1 MVLNLELK
9 KKAKSSISVTSE
21 IQNDKHADEN
31 SKVGSMP
38 PIFVNMHEIRLK
50 REQSSKNLTFNY
62 YPKYGTRFVANS
74 SVMNYMYLN
83 KLREDSILDS

>member
-1 MVLNLELK
+1 
-9 KKAKSSISVTSE
+9 
-21 IQNDKHADEN
+21 
-31 SKVGSMP
+31 MP
-38 PIFVNMHEIRLK
+38 PIFVKMPELRLK

>member
-1 MVLNLELK
+1 M
-9 KKAKSSISVTSE
+9 
-21 IQNDKHADEN
+21 IQNEKHPDKDDKL
-31 SKVGSMP
+31 SSLP
-38 PIFVNMHEIRLK
+38 PIFVSMPELRLK
-50 REQSSKNLTFNY
+50 REQSGKNLTFNY

>member
-1 MVLNLELK
+1 MVLNLELR
-9 KKAKSSISVTSE
+9 KKAKSSISVTSMNQNE
-21 IQNDKHADEN
+21 KHPDKNDKL
-31 SKVGSMP
+31 GSMP
-38 PIFVNMHEIRLK
+38 PIFVNMPELRLK